1 MEGLSWFK
9 HRFNL
14 SRDSRLYKLID
25 EEGAR
30 GYGSYLYIIEQLYNQ
45 ECPRLFLGQLKLL
58 QQKGFPQAYL
68 EKIVRN
74 YGLFIIEGDMF
85 FSAIDYFGTSR
96 KNREVSKKNTAG
108 RRAKEEELS
117 TDGETV
123 DEETMSAAEEACLM
137 TGETE
142 SVVEEVP
149 SLTEKVLPVAEEVP
163 PMSEEARSAVE
174 EKGDFQAAASLAA
187 TAAEVPKPC
196 METPHGPAGNCLST
210 PSELPAGSQSASNSK
225 SAQIEPNY
233 QFISKLRG
241 VLSLARV
248 REEKKREEEIRKYLP
263 HISPSFKVEEVEEQP
278 FVPP

>member
-123 DEETMSAAEEACLM
+123 DEETMSAAEEVCLM

-142 SVVEEVP
+142 SVVEE
-149 SLTEKVLPVAEEVP
+149 VLPVAEEVP

-187 TAAEVPKPC
+187 TAAGVPKPC
-196 METPHGPAGNCLST
+196 METPHGPAGNCLPT
-210 PSELPAGSQSASNSK
+210 LSELPAGSQSASNSK
-225 SAQIEPNY
+225 STQIEPNC
-233 QFISKLRG
+233 QFISELRG

-248 REEKKREEEIRKYLP
+248 REEKRRRD
-263 HISPSFKVEEVEEQP
+263 
-278 FVPP
+278 